1 MGKDFNYSGVSGG
14 NGNYTIDEIDR
25 ARKMQKKGGG
35 TLLENLAKLTG
46 RGMSPAKSTMDISTM
61 YKQAQQQATAISEAE
76 KRQKEIE
83 AKNEEVRKL

>member
-1 MGKDFNYSGVSGG
+1 MGKDFNYSGVTGG

-46 RGMSPAKSTMDISTM
+46 RGMSPDFPKAAYALPRSWLRSLFVFFQPQIWHSPAAGPACT
-61 YKQAQQQATAISEAE
+61 
-76 KRQKEIE
+76 
-83 AKNEEVRKL
+83 